1 MRKSV
6 LVLFLI
12 LSGVLAFSC
21 KTEDEE
27 YNKNFLTVLCSG
39 VEFSEKENFEKA
51 KDSWVEP
58 ENYTFTYE
66 YQESFPSCEH
76 LIIECIVEDGNLK
89 SEVLKYPE
97 YTDDYADVEYEVF
110 NERYL
115 KKAEKLGISS
125 IKSFFDFCQKEYENA
140 QNNRYIN
147 KTRISMT
154 LDDTGSYPVFFESYV
169 NDIYAYT
176 HIDHPNELIGFSTS
190 GFSTIVKILDFKIN

>member
-1 MRKSV
+1 MKK
-6 LVLFLI
+6 VLFLLLA
-12 LSGVLAFSC
+12 LSSVFAFSC
-21 KTEDEE
+21 NTDEE
-27 YNKNFLTVLCSG
+27 IDKDELTVLCSG
-39 VEFSEKENFEKA
+39 VDFSEKDVFFNV

-66 YQESFPSCEH
+66 YQESIPSWEH

-125 IKSFFDFCQKEYENA
+125 IKSFFDFCQKEYEIA
-140 QNNRYIN
+140 QNNRYVY

-154 LDDTGSYPVFFESYV
+154 LDDTGSYPAYFKSSV
-169 NDIYAYT
+169 NDIYTYT
-176 HIDHPNELIGFSTS
+176 HLDHPNELIGFSTS
-190 GFSTIVKILDFKIN
+190 GVSTIVKILDFKIN

>member
-1 MRKSV
+1 MKN
-6 LVLFLI
+6 LFLI
-12 LSGVLAFSC
+12 LAIISFVILNSCDFS
-21 KTEDEE
+21 EDD
-27 YNKNFLTVLCSG
+27 KSHRDFLTVLCSG
-39 VEFSEKENFEKA
+39 VEFPEKDVFFNV

-66 YQESFPSCEH
+66 YQESIPSWEH

-125 IKSFFDFCQKEYENA
+125 IKSFFDFCQKEYESA

-147 KTRISMT
+147 KTRISMSF
-154 LDDTGSYPVFFESYV
+154 DDSGSYPVFFESYV

-190 GFSTIVKILDFKIN
+190 GFSTTVKILDFKIN

>member
-1 MRKSV
+1 MKKV
-6 LVLFLI
+6 LFLFLI

-66 YQESFPSCEH
+66 YQESIPSCEH

-125 IKSFFDFCQKEYENA
+125 IKSFFDFCQKEYESA
-140 QNNRYIN
+140 QNNRYVY
-147 KTRISMT
+147 KTRISLV
-154 LDDTGSYPVFFESYV
+154 LDDTDSYPVFFESNV
-169 NDIYAYT
+169 NDIYTYT
-176 HIDHPNELIGFSTS
+176 HLDHPNELIGFSTS

>member
-1 MRKSV
+1 MKKV
-6 LVLFLI
+6 LFLFLI

-21 KTEDEE
+21 KTEDDESQRD
-27 YNKNFLTVLCSG
+27 FITVLCSG
-39 VEFSEKENFEKA
+39 VDFSEKENFEIA
-51 KDSWVEP
+51 KNSWIEP

-66 YQESFPSCEH
+66 YQESIPSWEH

-125 IKSFFDFCQKEYENA
+125 IKSFFDFCQKEYESA
-140 QNNRYIN
+140 QNNR
-147 KTRISMT
+147 
-154 LDDTGSYPVFFESYV
+154 
-169 NDIYAYT
+169 
-176 HIDHPNELIGFSTS
+176 
-190 GFSTIVKILDFKIN
+190 IVSNLVRNFVSEKSLKSIMLR

>member
-1 MRKSV
+1 MKKV
-6 LVLFLI
+6 LFLFLI

-21 KTEDEE
+21 KTEDDESQRD
-27 YNKNFLTVLCSG
+27 FITVLCSG
-39 VEFSEKENFEKA
+39 VDFSEKENFEIA
-51 KDSWVEP
+51 KNSWIEP

-66 YQESFPSCEH
+66 YQESIPSWEH

-125 IKSFFDFCQKEYENA
+125 IKSFFDFCQKEYECA

-147 KTRISMT
+147 KTRISMSF
-154 LDDTGSYPVFFESYV
+154 DDSGSYPVFFESYV

-176 HIDHPNELIGFSTS
+176 HIDHPNELIGFSTR

>member
-1 MRKSV
+1 MKKV
-6 LVLFLI
+6 LFLFLI

-21 KTEDEE
+21 KTEDDESQRD
-27 YNKNFLTVLCSG
+27 FITVLCSG
-39 VEFSEKENFEKA
+39 VDFSEKENFEIA
-51 KDSWVEP
+51 KNSWIEP

-66 YQESFPSCEH
+66 YQESIPSWEH

-125 IKSFFDFCQKEYENA
+125 IKSFFDFCQKEYESA

-147 KTRISMT
+147 KTRISMSF
-154 LDDTGSYPVFFESYV
+154 DDSGSYPVFFESYV

>member
-1 MRKSV
+1 MKKV
-6 LVLFLI
+6 LFLFLI

-39 VEFSEKENFEKA
+39 VDFSEKENFEKA

-66 YQESFPSCEH
+66 YQESIPSWEH

-110 NERYL
+110 NELYL

-125 IKSFFDFCQKEYENA
+125 IKSFFDFCQKEYESA

-147 KTRISMT
+147 KTRISMSF
-154 LDDTGSYPVFFESYV
+154 DDSGSYPVFFESYV

-176 HIDHPNELIGFSTS
+176 HVDYPNELIGFSTS

>member
-1 MRKSV
+1 MKKV
-6 LVLFLI
+6 LFLFLI

-21 KTEDEE
+21 KTEDDESQRD
-27 YNKNFLTVLCSG
+27 FLTILCSG
-39 VEFSEKENFEKA
+39 VEFPEKDVFFNV
-51 KDSWVEP
+51 KDSWIEP

-66 YQESFPSCEH
+66 YQESFPSSKH
-76 LIIECIVEDGNLK
+76 LIIECIVENGRLK
-89 SEVLKYPE
+89 SKVLKYPE

-110 NERYL
+110 SELYL
-115 KKAEKLGISS
+115 KEDEKLGINS
-125 IKSFFDFCQKEYENA
+125 IKSFFDFCQKEYESA

-147 KTRISMT
+147 KTRISMSF
-154 LDDTGSYPVFFESYV
+154 DDSGSYPVFFESYV